1 MKLNYKRTIFVGF
14 AFFLICAFWQAYDNT
29 IPLIL
34 TNKFGMSQTLS
45 GGVMTLD
52 NILALF
58 MLPLFGAISD
68 HCHAKRGKRT
78 PFILVGTVVAAVFF
92 VILSFTD
99 LAQLKNIDQVTKIDD
114 PASLSVIYDTQKDVE
129 LKTPD
134 NEDFRLSEK
143 FTKDE
148 FLKIPSQLWLDSEA
162 ELSTPTGQTV
172 KLGEILTKDAFSQLP
187 ADYFLPGA
195 TGLIGETLREPKIT
209 QQWNQLV
216 FSGKALRCWT
226 VTDNAPGEVYS
237 MQDRFLAEGAESEAN
252 AILLHAPGKAF
263 VNPHYTDYVAPA
275 RQAYA
280 WGVTKDN
287 PTPLISF
294 MIILLIVL
302 VAMSIFR
309 SPAVALM
316 PDVTVKPLR
325 SKANAIINLMGS
337 AGGILVLGLGMVFAT
352 SAVKNSLMSYTLYF
366 GVIAGIMVL
375 ALLIFLKMVN
385 EPLFAA
391 EMEEETKRLGI
402 EDKQEELSG
411 SRKLSGDE
419 RKSLIF
425 LLASIV
431 LWFMGYN
438 AITSKYSV
446 YASNVLHKDYNLTL
460 IIAQAAAIV
469 SYLPV
474 GLLSSKLGRK
484 KMILAGVVMLTTAFF
499 VASFLRESSPTMLM
513 NAMFVL
519 AGVGWATIN
528 VNSFPMVVE
537 MSKGSNVGKYTGI
550 YYTASMAAQTITPW
564 ISGFFMDQ
572 FGMMTFFPYAAIFAG
587 LAFVTMLFVR
597 HGDNKPVAKKGLE
610 ALNVED

>member
-52 NILALF
+52 NVLALF

-68 HCHAKRGKRT
+68 RCKSKRGKRT
-78 PFILVGTVVAAVFF
+78 PFILVGTVIAAVFF
-92 VILSFTD
+92 VILSFAD
-99 LAQLKNIDQVTKIDD
+99 LAQLKNISEVSSIDD

-134 NEDFRLSEK
+134 NESFRLREL
-143 FTKDE
+143 FTREE
-148 FLKIPSQLWLDSEA
+148 FLQIPSQLWLDAEA
-162 ELSTPTGQTV
+162 ELETTNGETV
-172 KLGEILTKDAFSQLP
+172 KFEAVKTKAAFAELP
-187 ADYFLPGA
+187 ADILLPGD
-195 TGLIGETLREPKIT
+195 TGTIGEALREPKIT
-209 QQWNQLV
+209 EQWYQLV
-216 FSGKALRCWT
+216 FSGGALRAFT
-226 VTDNAPGEVYS
+226 VRDNAPGEVYS
-237 MQDRFLAEGAESEAN
+237 MQKRFLEQGAESEAN
-252 AILLHAPGKAF
+252 AILLHSPGKAF
-263 VNPHYTDYVAPA
+263 ANPHYTDYVVPA

-280 WGVTKDN
+280 WSVTRTN
-287 PTPLISF
+287 PMPLISF
-294 MIILLIVL
+294 MVLLLIVL
-302 VAMSIFR
+302 VAMSTFR

-352 SAVKNSLMSYTLYF
+352 SAVRNSLMSYTLYF
-366 GVIAGIMVL
+366 AVIAGIMLL
-375 ALLIFLKMVN
+375 ALVIFLRTVR
-385 EPLFAA
+385 EPQFAA
-391 EMEEETKRLGI
+391 EMEEETRRTGI
-402 EDKQEELSG
+402 EDREEDLSG
-411 SRKLSGDE
+411 SRKLSGAE

-438 AITSKYSV
+438 AVTSKYSV
-446 YASNVLHKDYNLTL
+446 YASNILHKDYNLTL
-460 IIAQAAAIV
+460 IIAQAAAILA
-469 SYLPV
+469 YLPV
-474 GLLSSKLGRK
+474 GLLSSKIGRK
-484 KMILAGVVMLTTAFF
+484 KMILAGVVMLTTSFF
-499 VASFLRESSPTMLM
+499 IASFLRESSPTMLM

-537 MSKGSNVGKYTGI
+537 MSRGSNVGKYTGI

-597 HGDNKPVAKKGLE
+597 HGDNKPTAKKGLE